1 MQPIDKVLSR
11 LEHPRQRQDG
21 QWSARCPAH
30 EDKNPSLSIRET
42 DEGAVL
48 VHCFAGCSFERIFAC
63 LDLDVSDAFPPRN
76 KSGREPR
83 QTPRLIAPS
92 QALEILNTE
101 ANFVAV
107 CANNFA
113 NGIPLNKADR
123 ERLNKSSGR
132 IAYIFCETK
141 VKPRKLDWGDN
152 P

>member
-1 MQPIDKVLSR
+1 MQPIEKVLSR
-11 LEHPRQRQDG
+11 IGNPIQRRDG

-30 EDKNPSLSIRET
+30 EDKNPSLSVCET

-48 VHCFAGCSFERIFAC
+48 VHCFAGCSYQRIFAC
-63 LDLDVSDAFPPRN
+63 LDLDISEAFPPRN
-76 KSGREPR
+76 KSGKEPR

-92 QALEILNTE
+92 QALEILDTE

-107 CANNFA
+107 CANNLA
-113 NGIPLNKADR
+113 NGLTLNEADL

-132 IAYIFCETK
+132 IAYILYETK

>member
-1 MQPIDKVLSR
+1 MQPIDNVLSR

-30 EDKNPSLSIRET
+30 EDKKPSLSVCET

-48 VHCFAGCSFERIFAC
+48 AKCFAGCSFERIFAC
-63 LDLDVSDAFPPRN
+63 LGLEVSEAFPPRN
-76 KSGREPR
+76 KSGKEPR
-83 QTPRLIAPS
+83 KTPRLIAPS
-92 QALEILNTE
+92 QALEILDTE

-107 CANNFA
+107 CANNLA
-113 NGIPLNKADR
+113 NGLNLNEADL

-132 IAYIFCETK
+132 IAYIFYETK
-141 VKPRKLDWGDN
+141 IKPRKLDWRNN

>member
-1 MQPIDKVLSR
+1 MQPIEKVLSR
-11 LEHPRQRQDG
+11 LENPKQRQDG

-30 EDKNPSLSIRET
+30 EDKNPSLSVCET

-48 VHCFAGCSFERIFAC
+48 AKCFAGCSFESIYAS
-63 LDLDVSDAFPPRN
+63 LGLEVSEAFPPRN

-83 QTPRLIAPS
+83 KTPRLIAAS
-92 QALEILNTE
+92 QALEILDTE

-107 CANNFA
+107 CANNLA
-113 NGIPLNKADR
+113 NGLTLNEADL

-132 IAYIFCETK
+132 IAYIFYETK
-141 VKPRKLDWGDN
+141 VKLRKLNLGDN